1 MSRGSSMT
9 SSKGRSSAEPASVAM
24 DTGTGV
30 GVGVGVGVGADMDMD
45 KTSPAATPLDQSRLI
60 LDKKGRFMYLG
71 DSANPSFL
79 QSIRRIV
86 RETQGSCAFVD
97 DPLRPCMVEASPEGA
112 PAWLEDGSDP
122 KSPPIFSEEE
132 VKHFAHQYHVCT
144 NGIIDLFDKSILVD
158 QLPHAVSRNAVAL
171 PLAKPLVYLILAI
184 GAQSSPKDFGQTAES
199 CFDHGRYLSARY
211 LTEDPST
218 LTVEA
223 YLLIAM
229 YLLASSRRNAAFMHL
244 GFAARAAYALGLHLK
259 SVSTRFTADEFKHR
273 ERIWKSL
280 RCLDVLSSAMLGRPP
295 STKETRDTRSPDDY
309 SACNDVS
316 SIMEDVLINVYEKR
330 QISAITLNRVASR
343 QREWAAVFS
352 RGLAVDNI
360 EPHDRL
366 DGSGV
371 PNIGLTHVKIVFHWT
386 VMLLTRPFLSER
398 VASHARQMA
407 SGVQDPS
414 QPWTPAQSS
423 RVLAHACV
431 NSAIR
436 TLALLEPLIDHWNT
450 PKRLPFSIA
459 CVVHSALVIGLAHFG
474 DMRQIFPLDKF
485 MCTARSLLRRFS
497 SDAIASRNGTIIQY
511 LHEAC
516 QTYSERRHA
525 AITRIEGQLI
535 SGLLGELYYTP
546 PANEGTG
553 EGDQASNYQ
562 PANNESGP
570 NGHVDLIDEAF
581 GSNDVPD
588 DTRIT
593 LSNTNAKQSF
603 HPLSPNSTSVTA
615 PRLDDDDDD
624 SNDAAGGTGM
634 EMPNMMDSNNILGES
649 DIVNL
654 ESQDE
659 LVSLY
664 ALIDTSGG
672 YLSLE

>member
-1 MSRGSSMT
+1 MT
-9 SSKGRSSAEPASVAM
+9 SSKGRSSAEPASGAM
-24 DTGTGV
+24 DAAVCV
-30 GVGVGVGVGADMDMD
+30 GVDVD
-45 KTSPAATPLDQSRLI
+45 KASPAATPLDQSRLI

-86 RETQGSCAFVD
+86 RETQGPCAFVD
-97 DPLRPCMVEASPEGA
+97 DPLRPCIVEASPEGA
-112 PAWLEDGSDP
+112 PAWLEAGSDP
-122 KSPPIFSEEE
+122 KSPPMFSEEE

-158 QLPHAVSRNAVAL
+158 QLPQAVSRNAVAL
-171 PLAKPLVYLILAI
+171 PLAKPLVYLVLAI

-229 YLLASSRRNAAFMHL
+229 YLLAASRRNAAFMHL
-244 GFAARAAYALGLHLK
+244 GFAARTAYALGLHLK

-295 STKETRDTRSPDDY
+295 CTKETRDTRFPGDY

-316 SIMEDVLINVYEKR
+316 SIMEDVLVNVYEKR

-371 PNIGLTHVKIVFHWT
+371 PNFGLTHIKIVFHWT

-407 SGVQDPS
+407 SGAQDPS
-414 QPWTPAQSS
+414 QSWTPAQSS

-436 TLALLEPLIDHWNT
+436 TLALLEPLVDDWDT
-450 PKRLPFSIA
+450 PKRLPFSIT

-474 DMRQIFPLDKF
+474 DMHQIFPLDKF

-497 SDAIASRNGTIIQY
+497 SDAIASRNCTIIQY

-516 QTYSERRHA
+516 HTYSERRHA
-525 AITRIEGQLI
+525 ATTISSLFGQLC
-535 SGLLGELYYTP
+535 YTP
-546 PANEGTG
+546 PANDETG
-553 EGDQASNYQ
+553 GDQASNYQ
-562 PANNESGP
+562 PAINESGP
-570 NGHVDLIDEAF
+570 NGHAGLIDEAF
-581 GSNDVPD
+581 GSNNIPD
-588 DTRIT
+588 DSWSN

-603 HPLSPNSTSVTA
+603 HPLSPESTSATA
-615 PRLDDDDDD
+615 PRLDDGDG
-624 SNDAAGGTGM
+624 SNDAASGMGM
-634 EMPNMMDSNNILGES
+634 EMSNIMDSNNILGES
-649 DIVNL
+649 DFVNL
-654 ESQDE
+654 EDQDE

-672 YLSLE
+672 YLGLE